1 MSNMA
6 RTSSGLMSQTSDL
19 FKMLADDKCHAIL
32 KTIASSVDRRMGEEI
47 EVKGIDSMNTA
58 SLTKLGQKAYHERLL
73 LLIKTDLITERK
85 IAIQSNKTNNANKAH
100 RYMLTEKGQE
110 VYDACTTIEDAI
122 NIKPK
127 LKALDSLLEIS
138 HLQDTTEAD
147 EIKKRLTDTLI
158 DNHKL
163 NDCLKNR
170 IQQ

>member
-6 RTSSGLMSQTSDL
+6 RTSFGPLSQTSDL
-19 FKMLADDKCHAIL
+19 FKVLSDDKCHAIL
-32 KTIASSVDRRMGEEI
+32 KTIGSGGNRRRGEEI

-58 SLTKLGQKAYHERLL
+58 SLTKLGEKAYHERLL
-73 LLIKTDLITERK
+73 LLIKADLIKERK

-138 HLQDTTEAD
+138 HLQDTIETE

-163 NDCLKNR
+163 NDCLQNR
-170 IQQ
+170 IRQ

>member
-1 MSNMA
+1 
-6 RTSSGLMSQTSDL
+6 
-19 FKMLADDKCHAIL
+19 
-32 KTIASSVDRRMGEEI
+32 
-47 EVKGIDSMNTA
+47 
-58 SLTKLGQKAYHERLL
+58 
-73 LLIKTDLITERK
+73 
-85 IAIQSNKTNNANKAH
+85 
-100 RYMLTEKGQE
+100 MLTEKGQE

-163 NDCLKNR
+163 NDCLQNR
-170 IQQ
+170 IRQ